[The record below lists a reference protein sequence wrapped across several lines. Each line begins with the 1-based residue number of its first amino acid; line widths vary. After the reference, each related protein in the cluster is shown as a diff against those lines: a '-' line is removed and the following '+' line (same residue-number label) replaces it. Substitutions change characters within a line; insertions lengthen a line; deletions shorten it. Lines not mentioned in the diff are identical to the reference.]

1 MGTTR
6 VLAENRDKWRGT
18 VMAVF
23 QPGEET
29 AQGAH
34 AMIEDGMVKRFPKPD
49 VTLGQHVMP
58 LSAGQIGY
66 RAGTMLS
73 VGDSWEVTLFGRGA
87 HGSMPE
93 KSIDPVVMASAA
105 VMRLQTVVSREVGMT
120 DQAVVTVGTLQAGTS
135 DNVIPDHA
143 LLRLNVRTFTDQV
156 RERVL
161 SAIKRILDAE
171 ASASGTPKPPAY
183 SVLGEW
189 PLTHNDAAATE
200 RIAAAFTQR
209 FGAERVQELAAPISA
224 SEDFGLFGAAW
235 GVPAVFWAVGG
246 TDPGTFEHAEKAGK
260 LNELPVNHSP
270 DFAPVIEPTL
280 RVGIEA
286 MLAAASVWLAA
297 AGAKT

>member
-1 MGTTR
+1 M
-6 VLAENRDKWRGT
+6 
-18 VMAVF
+18 
-23 QPGEET
+23 
-29 AQGAH
+29 
-34 AMIEDGMVKRFPKPD
+34 
-49 VTLGQHVMP
+49 
-58 LSAGQIGY
+58 
-66 RAGTMLS
+66 
-73 VGDSWEVTLFGRGA
+73 TLFGRGA

-93 KSIDPVVMASAA
+93 KSIDPVVMASAS
-105 VMRLQTVVSREVGMT
+105 VMRLQTVVAREVGMT
-120 DQAVVTVGTLQAGTS
+120 DQAVLTVGALQAGNS

-161 SAIKRILDAE
+161 SAIKRILDVE
-171 ASASGTPKPPAY
+171 ASASGAPKSPAY

-189 PLTHNDAAATE
+189 PLTRNDAAATE
-200 RIAAAFTQR
+200 QIAAAFKRR
-209 FGAERVQELAAPISA
+209 FGVERVQELPAPFSA

-246 TDPGTFEHAEKAGK
+246 TDPDKFEQAEKAGR

-270 DFAPVIEPTL
+270 DFAPVVEPTL

-297 AGAKT
+297 AGAGVTAKT